1 MREIL
6 NQSRITATEPELD
19 KAVTMIQKYLEQAAT
34 KVVPARC
41 IVSRSKPW
49 WTKELTAAYRE
60 LRNSREVL
68 KSWMREFHQPSLF
81 LAEQTAL
88 KHKDTL
94 KLVRKTKQE
103 YYRKMTTEANAQN
116 IWQLRNWTKKRRT
129 FASPPISTG
138 ENTPP
143 AITHEEKCQ
152 VLHHHLFP
160 ETPTLPEEPLINLN
174 PTDEDIKYTPVR
186 ERSEM
191 PYSWWPNSMHQES
204 QDSLAK
210 HGDGAGMSYMKRSST
225 FSDSPQTLG
234 TTQRPGEHR

>member
-1 MREIL
+1 MDEETYCEAIKEEIEQNRDEHTKTVREIL
-6 NQSRITATEPELD
+6 NQSRITATEPKLD

-34 KVVPARC
+34 KVVPARH

-68 KSWMREFHQPSLF
+68 KSWMREFHWPSLF

-88 KHKDTL
+88 KCKATL
-94 KLVRKTKQE
+94 KLVQKTKQE

-129 FASPPISTG
+129 FTSPPISTG

-160 ETPTLPEEPLINLN
+160 ETPTLPEEPPINLN
-174 PTDEDIKYTPVR
+174 PTDEDIEYTPV
-186 ERSEM
+186 
-191 PYSWWPNSMHQES
+191 
-204 QDSLAK
+204 
-210 HGDGAGMSYMKRSST
+210 MKREVRDT
-225 FSDSPQTLG
+225 IFTVAQLNA
-234 TTQRPGEHR
+234 PGISGLTG